1 MRAVDT
7 NVLVRV
13 LVDDPDERAE
23 VEAARALLLS
33 ERTVLVQEVVLAE
46 LTWVMR
52 TSYSF
57 SRAEVARGLSTVI
70 GHPRYTLERP
80 ALAVAALA
88 MFEKSGVDFADC
100 LILAGAGERNCELLT
115 FDKRLARLDG
125 AISVAAA
132 ME

>member
-23 VEAARALLLS
+23 TGAARALLLS
-33 ERTVLVQEVVLAE
+33 EKTVLVQEVVLAE

-52 TSYSF
+52 TSYGF
-57 SRAEVARGLSTVI
+57 ARPVIAQALATVI

-80 ALAVAALA
+80 TLASAALA
-88 MFEKSGVDFADC
+88 MYVKSNVDFADC

-115 FDKRLARLDG
+115 FDKKLARLDG

-132 ME
+132 IG